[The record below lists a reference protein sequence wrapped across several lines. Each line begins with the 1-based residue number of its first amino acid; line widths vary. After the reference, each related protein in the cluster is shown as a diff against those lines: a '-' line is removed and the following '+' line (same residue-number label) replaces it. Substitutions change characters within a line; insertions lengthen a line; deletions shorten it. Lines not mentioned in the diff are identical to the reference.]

1 MARARKTDG
10 LTVSWAEKGGYP
22 VRFAD
27 DVFGEGADVLAQTLR
42 EVSGSEAPRVLLV
55 ADANVVH
62 RTQGLGTSIGRF
74 VQANGVT
81 LAATPVVIGG
91 GEKIKADSYQTLQG
105 MLAST
110 LAAKV
115 GSNDVMLV
123 IGGGTLLDV
132 AGFAAAQVRGGM
144 KLVRMPTTVASM
156 VDGAFADCAA
166 LDADGVKDAV
176 RAPCRPSAVVIDTT
190 FASTVLDGVWRGGIG
205 EVVRYAAACDA
216 TLMKSVAKDA
226 EALKSRDAAAMA
238 KLVKDCVSS
247 RVKNGPTDF
256 ALWSAGRLEAM
267 SGYKLPHGY
276 AVPIAIC
283 IDCAYAVEKGYMKE
297 EDQEFVCRVLADC
310 GALDGLAHSRHLL
323 GQSES
328 ILRGLDSWA
337 LSAGSVSV
345 TLPAGVGSSRIEENP
360 DREAYAKVLKELLS
374 ASADD

>member
-10 LTVSWAEKGGYP
+10 LSVSWAEKGSYP

-27 DVFGEGADVLAQTLR
+27 DVFGEGSDVLAQTLR
-42 EVSGSEAPRVLLV
+42 EVTGSDAPRVFLV

-91 GEKIKADSYQTLQG
+91 GEKIKADGYQSLQNVVS
-105 MLAST
+105 AA

-115 GSNDVMLV
+115 GTSDVMLV
-123 IGGGTLLDV
+123 IGGGTILDV
-132 AGFAAAQVRGGM
+132 AGFAASQVRGGM

-156 VDGAFADCAA
+156 VDCSFADFAA
-166 LDADGVKDAV
+166 LDAEGVKDAV
-176 RAPCRPSAVVIDTT
+176 RTPCRPSAVVIDTA

-205 EVVRYAAACDA
+205 EIVRYAAVCDA
-216 TLMKSVAKDA
+216 TLMKGVAKDA
-226 EALKSRDAAAMA
+226 EALKARDAATMA

-256 ALWSAGRLEAM
+256 ALWCAGRLEAM

-283 IDCAYAVEKGYMKE
+283 VECAYAVEKGVMKE

-310 GALDGLAHSRHLL
+310 GALDGLTHSRHLL
-323 GQSES
+323 GQADS

-337 LSAGSVSV
+337 LSAGIGSV
-345 TLPAGVGSSRIEENP
+345 TVPSGVGSSKTDESP

-374 ASADD
+374 ASADG